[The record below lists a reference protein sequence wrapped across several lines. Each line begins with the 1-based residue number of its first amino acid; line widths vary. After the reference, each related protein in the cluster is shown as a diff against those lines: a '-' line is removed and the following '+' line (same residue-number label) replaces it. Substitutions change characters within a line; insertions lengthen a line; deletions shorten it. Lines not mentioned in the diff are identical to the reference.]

1 MSKLQSRMAAAG
13 TILVA
18 ALVLSTGTARADKCT
33 GLRLKAIAK
42 KEYGLLVCQSK
53 VAQKGDPSLEAACD
67 AKVLGKF
74 SASFAKSGACS
85 GVQADCEAIADDC
98 RDKVRAALPDGTAA
112 ASKCEANRLKTA
124 GKKAEKKLFCYSK
137 AAKKDAPVDSAV
149 GGCLDKASAKFVKSF
164 DKITGCTGD
173 GQSAAIEALV
183 DGECVGQQVVAD
195 GSGTVT
201 ALCPTTTTS
210 TTTTTTTASST
221 TTSTTIPTCG
231 NGVVENGEQ
240 CDAPG
245 SSCGGTDVCGS
256 DCTCP
261 CTVDTCPCDFLD
273 PSVCLFPFPN
283 DFFTVADAD
292 HRHRP
297 ARELRDRRHAEERV
311 ARLDRPD
318 RLQPERRLQPRRR
331 PSSPASR
338 ASTSRRPARR
348 RSPTS
353 ARSLDADA
361 PIVIVNAATLAHHLL
376 FAELDSNAHDRV
388 RRARSSST
396 RRST

>member
-42 KEYGLLVCQSK
+42 KEYGLLLCQSK

-183 DGECVGQQVVAD
+183 DGECVGQQLVAD

-273 PSVCLFPFPN
+273 PSECLYPFPS
-283 DFFTVADAD
+283 DYFTVADATTD
-292 HRHRP
+292 TGRRVHF
-297 ARELRDRRHAEERV
+297 ADRRHAEERV

-318 RLQPERRLQPRRR
+318 DYNRNDGFSPGSTILAARAERRPRADRRRADHRHRALARRRRADRAGQRRDARAPPAVR
-331 PSSPASR
+331 PSSTR
-338 ASTSRRPARR
+338 T
-348 RSPTS
+348 PTIEPS
-353 ARSLDADA
+353 AR
-361 PIVIVNAATLAHHLL
+361 
-376 FAELDSNAHDRV
+376 
-388 RRARSSST
+388 
-396 RRST
+396 